1 MDLGSMVPYLKE
13 PIILQ
18 IISLLVYRGSMASV
32 DFDWQPPTRLT
43 STEFPTVIK
52 IYRKER

>member
-32 DFDWQPPTRLT
+32 DFDWQPPLG
-43 STEFPTVIK
+43 
-52 IYRKER
+52 